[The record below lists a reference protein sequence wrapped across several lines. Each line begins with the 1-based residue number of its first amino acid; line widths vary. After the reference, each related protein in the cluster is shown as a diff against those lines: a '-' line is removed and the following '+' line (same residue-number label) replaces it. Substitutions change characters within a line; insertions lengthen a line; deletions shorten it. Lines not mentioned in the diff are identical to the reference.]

1 MEEANSIM
9 DNNTGGG
16 LSAKEPLY
24 DSNEQAATAY
34 WHWGWTTA
42 MNLKSNL
49 VVQKDPFRVVLLTTI
64 PVIIMICV
72 FFAVSKQNDIQS
84 IVVLCENTAWKE
96 AHLILLI
103 KT

>member
-1 MEEANSIM
+1 
-9 DNNTGGG
+9 
-16 LSAKEPLY
+16 
-24 DSNEQAATAY
+24 
-34 WHWGWTTA
+34 

-84 IVVLCENTAWKE
+84 IIVLCENTA
-96 AHLILLI
+96 
-103 KT
+103 

>member
-64 PVIIMICV
+64 PVII
-72 FFAVSKQNDIQS
+72 AVSKQNDIQS
-84 IVVLCENTAWKE
+84 IIVLCENTAWKE